1 MPREVYRHTQ
11 IGWICIWACAGI
23 MALTVITGSAF
34 QQPRTQFPTIAFTT
48 AILALICIMFG
59 SLTVVVEPGSVL
71 VAFGP
76 GLIRR
81 RIPLDQ
87 VLECKPVRNK
97 WTWGWGIR
105 KIPNGW
111 MFNVS
116 GLEAVELVL
125 RSGRTFR
132 IGTDEPERLARV
144 INEQLASIRQS

>member
-1 MPREVYRHTQ
+1 
-11 IGWICIWACAGI
+11 
-23 MALTVITGSAF
+23 MALTIITGSAF
-34 QQPRTQFPTIAFTT
+34 QQPRTQFPTLALTA

-76 GLIRR
+76 GLIRK
-81 RIPLDQ
+81 RIPLEH
-87 VLECKPVRNK
+87 VLECKPARNK
-97 WTWGWGIR
+97 WWWGWGIR

-111 MFNVS
+111 MYNVS
-116 GLEAVELVL
+116 GLDAVELVL

-144 INEQLASIRQS
+144 INEQLASTQNSKA